1 MHIQNKDEEIST
13 FYLQDKIDKIREI
26 SEWGQKAMKK
36 QEFVYIEEQHFK
48 KSGQTIKFSG
58 MCIGSWLN
66 IEHFMF
72 GMPGPEQ
79 VICHTIEKAFGKQ
92 VKDKFIMEFRKDF
105 LDEKDFIFMKNCGI
119 NLLRVP
125 FNYRLFID
133 DEYPDRLKEEGF
145 FWFDRILDFCRKYGI
160 YLMPDLHS
168 VPGGQNPDW
177 HSDNYT
183 GVPQFWQY
191 QIFRKQ
197 IVSLW
202 GKIAAYYK
210 DEPMILGYDILNEP
224 YLMGVADVLDEFYK
238 AVTEEIR
245 KEDKNHII
253 FLEGDHFAMDF
264 RRIKNLTDDNTAI
277 TFHFY
282 PTVWEPELLTDKY
295 SRSERKLRFE
305 IILKEII
312 QVRER
317 LQVPVLCGELGYDI
331 SPANIGKAMELL
343 EDTIELLMK
352 EEISWTVWT
361 YKDAQALGCCYPRKE
376 SSWSKFTD
384 RIHQYWTHYK
394 EMDQAKEL
402 VEDICKIPEFARAD
416 EWIKYCMQFRVRGI
430 LYQFQSEYILLPE
443 LKKFEQSKFLQL
455 PMDWRFENC
464 TIYKEYESL
473 LKKMSYCLE

>member
-1 MHIQNKDEEIST
+1 
-13 FYLQDKIDKIREI
+13 
-26 SEWGQKAMKK
+26 MKK
-36 QEFVYIEEQHFK
+36 HEFVYAEEQHFK
-48 KSGQTIKFSG
+48 RKDEVILFSG
-58 MCIGSWLN
+58 MCVGSWLN

-92 VKDKFIMEFRKDF
+92 VKDEFITEFRKDF
-105 LDEKDFIFMKNCGI
+105 LDEKDFIFMKKCGI
-119 NLLRVP
+119 NLIRVP
-125 FNYRLFID
+125 FHYRLFID
-133 DEYPDRLKEEGF
+133 DEYPGHLKEEGF
-145 FWFDRILDFCRKYGI
+145 FWFDRILNFCRKYGI

-177 HSDNYT
+177 HSDNLT

-197 IVSLW
+197 IANLW

-224 YLMGVADVLDEFYK
+224 YLMGAADVLDEFYK

-264 RRIKNLTDDNTAI
+264 QKIKDLKDDNTAI

-295 SRSERKLRFE
+295 SRNKRKQRFE
-305 IILKEII
+305 SILQKIL
-312 QVRER
+312 QVRAR
-317 LQVPVLCGELGYDI
+317 FQVPVLCGEFGYDI
-331 SPANIGKAMELL
+331 SPANVGKAMELL
-343 EDTIELLMK
+343 EDTIDLLMK
-352 EEISWTVWT
+352 EKISWTVWT
-361 YKDAQALGCCYPRKE
+361 YKDAQALGCCYPSQE
-376 SSWSKFTD
+376 SDWAKFTKQI
-384 RIHQYWTHYK
+384 RQHWTHYK

-402 VEDICKIPEFARAD
+402 VEDICKIPEFASAD
-416 EWIKYCMQFRVRGI
+416 EWIKYYMQFRVRGI

-443 LKKFEQSKFLQL
+443 LKKFEKDKFLQL

-464 TIYKEYESL
+464 NIYKEYEVL